1 MAPVD
6 RRAPAL
12 AALLLF
18 AVATVLAT
26 VLDGRLPASEE
37 SVAGWVLQVLG
48 HLAAVVGGVLLLTS
62 DGHPGRR
69 SGAVVLGAVVLLVL
83 VDAVALAGDGGGAN
97 IGLGG
102 VRLLGLLAVAV
113 VALRLAPA
121 VARARRPGP
130 PAPQA

>member
-1 MAPVD
+1 MD

-18 AVATVLAT
+18 AVATVAAT
-26 VLDGRLPASEE
+26 ALDGRLPASED

-48 HLAAVVGGVLLLTS
+48 HLAAIAGGVLLLTT

-69 SGAVVLGAVVLLVL
+69 SGAVVLGAVLVL
-83 VDAVALAGDGGGAN
+83 VLADALALALADDAGGAN

-102 VRLLGLLAVAV
+102 VRLLGLVAV
-113 VALRLAPA
+113 GAVALRLAPA
-121 VARARRPGP
+121 VARDRRSP
-130 PAPQA
+130 PARG

>member
-1 MAPVD
+1 MGAVD

-12 AALLLF
+12 AALLE
-18 AVATVLAT
+18 
-26 VLDGRLPASEE
+26 GRLPASED

-48 HLAAVVGGVLLLTS
+48 HVAAVAGGVLLLTT

-69 SGAVVLGAVVLLVL
+69 SGAVVLGAVLVL
-83 VDAVALAGDGGGAN
+83 VLTDAVALAEDDGGAN

-102 VRLLGLLAVAV
+102 VRLLALLAVAA

-121 VARARRPGP
+121 VARDRRSGP
-130 PAPQA
+130 SAPRA